1 MNKELKKMSRA
12 ELLEILIS
20 QMEANEKLTSELEE
34 CKKKLEDKN
43 IVIAES
49 GSMAE
54 AAMRLNRVFEAADA
68 AARQFVDSARV
79 RSGTAEK
86 APEKAVPEKAVEV
99 PAKKIAEDKKLT
111 EEKESAAAKSRE
123 EADSILAD
131 KIKEAQNIV
140 REAEIQAQHI
150 IEDANMKS
158 EKIISDADAY
168 WKDTIRKAKVMLGK

>member
-68 AARQFVDSARV
+68 AARQFVDSARG

-86 APEKAVPEKAVEV
+86 APEKAVSEKAVEV
-99 PAKKIAEDKKLT
+99 PVEKITENRRLT
-111 EEKESAAAKSRE
+111 EEKVSAKKSLE
-123 EADSILAD
+123 EADKILAD
-131 KIKEAQNIV
+131 KRKEAQHIV
-140 REAEIQAQHI
+140 HEAEIQAQHI

>member
-86 APEKAVPEKAVEV
+86 APEKAVEV
-99 PAKKIAEDKKLT
+99 PVEKIAENRRLT
-111 EEKESAAAKSRE
+111 EEKVSAKKSLE
-123 EADSILAD
+123 EADKILAD
-131 KIKEAQNIV
+131 KRKEAQHIV
-140 REAEIQAQHI
+140 HEAEIQAQHI